1 MAVKIT
7 LFCNAGMSTSLLV
20 KRMQDEAAKQG
31 KDYDINAYG
40 LSFVPEEASKA
51 DVILVGPQ
59 VRHAVSMIK
68 DKAGEKTP
76 VVPIDMRMYGMID
89 AKGVL
94 REAEKILAEKGL
106 V

>member
-20 KRMQDEAAKQG
+20 KRMHDEAAKQG
-31 KDYDINAYG
+31 KNYDINAYG
-40 LSFVPEEASKA
+40 LASVNEEASKA

-68 DKAGEKTP
+68 GKARKETP
-76 VVPIDMRMYGMID
+76 VMPIDMRMYGMID

-94 REAEKILAEKGL
+94 REAEKMLAEKGL
-106 V
+106 I

>member
-1 MAVKIT
+1 M
-7 LFCNAGMSTSLLV
+7 
-20 KRMQDEAAKQG
+20 
-31 KDYDINAYG
+31 
-40 LSFVPEEASKA
+40 
-51 DVILVGPQ
+51 LVGPQ